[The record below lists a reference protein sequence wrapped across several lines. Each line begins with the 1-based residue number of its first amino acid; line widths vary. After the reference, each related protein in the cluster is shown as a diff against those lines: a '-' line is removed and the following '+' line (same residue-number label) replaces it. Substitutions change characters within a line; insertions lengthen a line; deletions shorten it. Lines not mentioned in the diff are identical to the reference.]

1 MKCVHTLEREIA
13 KVDQVFAFE
22 KQEEPFPV
30 KPTFNWNE
38 INLEDLLEVHQLN
51 SNDFFEQLLNYICQK
66 KRKSVAKLEESMDSE
81 QVCSC
86 DDDPWPSDQPIAKL
100 GSNEKTSNQLNDK
113 LSSSSSSLSIEQTSN
128 QPTVYRTASAIIHC
142 LTTDV
147 LNNRLATNEQ
157 SLSVENILRSL
168 FKVNKTTSTHS
179 LLSISPI
186 L

>member
-1 MKCVHTLEREIA
+1 MKRVRTLEREIV
-13 KVDQVFAFE
+13 KEDQVFALE
-22 KQEEPFPV
+22 KQEDSFPV

-51 SNDFFEQLLNYICQK
+51 SNDFFEQLISYICQK
-66 KRKSVAKLEESMDSE
+66 KRKNVAKLEESMDSE
-81 QVCSC
+81 QLCSC
-86 DDDPWPSDQPIAKL
+86 DSDPWPNDQPIAKI
-100 GSNEKTSNQLNDK
+100 GSNEKISNQSNDK
-113 LSSSSSSLSIEQTSN
+113 LSSSSFSIEQTSN

-142 LTTDV
+142 LITDV

-168 FKVNKTTSTHS
+168 FKVEKTTSTHS

-186 L
+186 V